1 MSHKAAKVTVTGL
14 VLATAL
20 GVMLY
25 TTLGES
31 MQYYK
36 YVDEV
41 MASPQSWQ
49 GKKLQVHGYVVTE
62 SIKRKPD
69 ALEYKFDVQR
79 NGQVLTAYFN
89 GAAPDAFFQPGAEV
103 VMTGQLTDQGFVA
116 TEMSAK
122 CPSKYEVTPPTPGAA
137 TKSTE

>member
-1 MSHKAAKVTVTGL
+1 MSHKAAKVGVTAF
-14 VLATAL
+14 VLATVV

-41 MASPQSWQ
+41 TAAPQTWQ

-69 ALEYKFDVQR
+69 ALEYQFDVQR
-79 NGQVLTAYFN
+79 NGQVMRAYYN
-89 GAAPDAFFQPGAEV
+89 GLAPDSFFQPGAEV
-103 VMTGQLTDQGFVA
+103 VLTGQLTDGGFVA
-116 TEMSAK
+116 TEMTAK
-122 CPSKYEVTPPTPGAA
+122 CPSKYEEKAPAGVT

>member
-1 MSHKAAKVTVTGL
+1 MSHKAAKVTVTGV

-41 MASPQSWQ
+41 MAAPQTWQ
-49 GKKLQVHGYVVTE
+49 GKKMQVHGYVVTE
-62 SIKRKPD
+62 SIERKRD

-79 NGQVLTAYFN
+79 NGQVIRAYYT
-89 GAAPDAFFQPGAEV
+89 GVVPDNFKDEAEV
-103 VMTGQLTDQGFVA
+103 VLTGQLTPNGFMA
-116 TEMSAK
+116 TEMTAK
-122 CPSKYEVTPPTPGAA
+122 CPSKYEEAA
-137 TKSTE
+137 PKVSTSGYQ